1 METFNIESK
10 VDLTILVNDFGN
22 TRIME
27 KCLLYMFDFQCV
39 SIHVSG
45 NDAYDHNSVIKNS
58 IYHEFVS
65 NFNGV
70 HWDVKVGKYRIVG
83 NNLIQCSQGTI
94 LTPRIAAPMENV
106 VLEAFIV
113 KQKVSISSSH
123 FPSSTFIDLNDSF
136 DEDVCLPV
144 SFEENVFG
152 SFLASISNMYLV
164 EDVLSNLNQVQ
175 GRSSKIVIECLK
187 AMSIAPH
194 S

>member
-1 METFNIESK
+1 
-10 VDLTILVNDFGN
+10 
-22 TRIME
+22 
-27 KCLLYMFDFQCV
+27 
-39 SIHVSG
+39 
-45 NDAYDHNSVIKNS
+45 
-58 IYHEFVS
+58 
-65 NFNGV
+65 
-70 HWDVKVGKYRIVG
+70 
-83 NNLIQCSQGTI
+83 
-94 LTPRIAAPMENV
+94 
-106 VLEAFIV
+106 
-113 KQKVSISSSH
+113 VSISSSH